1 MLVVDCSAV
10 LPLCFPDEASERAE
24 TVLDA
29 LASQGAWVPALWWF
43 EVWNVLL
50 VSERRGR
57 ITPPRSSAFLA
68 DLAAL
73 PIRVDGDPHE
83 VTLLS
88 LARTYQLT
96 AYDAAYLEL
105 ALRTASPL
113 ATFDEEL
120 VKAAP
125 AAGVTLFLR
134 PGAAA

>member
-1 MLVVDCSAV
+1 
-10 LPLCFPDEASERAE
+10 
-24 TVLDA
+24 
-29 LASQGAWVPALWWF
+29 
-43 EVWNVLL
+43 
-50 VSERRGR
+50 
-57 ITPPRSSAFLA
+57 
-68 DLAAL
+68 
-73 PIRVDGDPHE
+73 E

-125 AAGVTLFLR
+125 AAGVALFLQ
-134 PGAAA
+134 PGAAS